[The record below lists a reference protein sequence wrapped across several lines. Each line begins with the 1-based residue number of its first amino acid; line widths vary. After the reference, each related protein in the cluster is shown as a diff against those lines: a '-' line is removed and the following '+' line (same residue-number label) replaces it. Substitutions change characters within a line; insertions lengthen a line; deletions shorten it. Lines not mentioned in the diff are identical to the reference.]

1 MKKFNYLLIL
11 YIVVILATNSVLCP
25 TSLAD
30 DEEEDSNFT
39 ENEISEEYKNT
50 AETISEISKDDK
62 NTAETINEISKD
74 DKNTAETINEISK
87 DNKNTIETST
97 ENFETSKQIQ
107 EPKQLNSRRYAIY
120 DRASGTCM
128 YGKNENKQTAMASTT
143 KIMTAIVVLENCK
156 NLDEVV
162 TISAKAAGTGGSRLG
177 LKKDDQITVNDL
189 LFGLLMRSGN
199 DAAVALANYTAGSV
213 ENFADMMN
221 KKAQELGLINTHF
234 VTPHGLDN
242 PNHYTTAF
250 ELAKLA
256 DYALKN
262 SVFATIVKTKYVT
275 IKINNQPKE
284 LKNTNELLLGDVEGV
299 YGVKTG
305 FTGNAGRCLVTSVKR
320 NNMDLIIVVLGADTR
335 KDRAK
340 DTLKLIDYAFQEFK
354 MKSIEETAQEE
365 YELWKNANESR
376 ITINKGTSKLKTKLG
391 DIKIKQIATNKE
403 LSAEVHNINYLETP
417 VEAGSKIG
425 EIIIKNGNNIIE
437 KVDIEAKKSIQK
449 NNIKNYFELFA
460 IYIAATG

>member
-1 MKKFNYLLIL
+1 MKKFKYLI
-11 YIVVILATNSVLCP
+11 IFCSVVVLVTNSILFP
-25 TSLAD
+25 ISLAD

-39 ENEISEEYKNT
+39 ENEISEEYKNEI
-50 AETISEISKDDK
+50 ETNTENK
-62 NTAETINEISKD
+62 NVGETNE
-74 DKNTAETINEISK
+74 KNQ
-87 DNKNTIETST
+87 NTIETNAENKNAGETNEKNNNIIETIT
-97 ENFETSKQIQ
+97 ENVEINKQVQ

-120 DRASGTCM
+120 DRASGTCI

-143 KIMTAIVVLENCK
+143 KIMTAIIVLENCK

-177 LKKDDQITVNDL
+177 LKKDDQVTVNDL

-199 DAAVALANYTAGSV
+199 DAAVALANYTAGSA
-213 ENFADMMN
+213 ENFANMMN
-221 KKAQELGLINTHF
+221 KKAQELGLVNTHF

-242 PNHYTTAF
+242 PNHYTTAY

-262 SVFATIVKTKYVT
+262 SVFSTIVKTKYVT

-284 LKNTNELLLGDVEGV
+284 LKNTNELLLADVEGV

-340 DTLKLIDYAFQEFK
+340 DTLKLIDYAFKEFK

-403 LSAEVHNINYLETP
+403 LSAEVHNINYLEAP

-425 EIIIKNGNNIIE
+425 EIIIKNGDNIIE
-437 KVDIEAKKSIQK
+437 KVDIEAKNSIQK

-460 IYIAATG
+460 RYIAVTG

>member
-1 MKKFNYLLIL
+1 MKKFKYLI
-11 YIVVILATNSVLCP
+11 IFCSVVVLVTNSILFP
-25 TSLAD
+25 ISLAD

-39 ENEISEEYKNT
+39 ENEISEEYKNEI
-50 AETISEISKDDK
+50 ETNTENK
-62 NTAETINEISKD
+62 NVGETNEK
-74 DKNTAETINEISK
+74 
-87 DNKNTIETST
+87 NKNTIETNAENKNAGETNEKNNNIIETIT
-97 ENFETSKQIQ
+97 ENVEINKQVQ

-120 DRASGTCM
+120 DRASGTCI

-143 KIMTAIVVLENCK
+143 KIMTAIIVLENCK

-177 LKKDDQITVNDL
+177 LKKDDQVTVNDL

-199 DAAVALANYTAGSV
+199 DAAVALANYTAGSA
-213 ENFADMMN
+213 ENFANMMN
-221 KKAQELGLINTHF
+221 KKAQELGLVNTHF

-242 PNHYTTAF
+242 PNHYTTAY

-262 SVFATIVKTKYVT
+262 SVFSTIVKTKYVT

-284 LKNTNELLLGDVEGV
+284 LKNTNELLLADVEGV

-340 DTLKLIDYAFQEFK
+340 DTLKLIDYAFKEFK

-403 LSAEVHNINYLETP
+403 LSAEVHNINYLEAP

-425 EIIIKNGNNIIE
+425 EIIIKNGDNIIE
-437 KVDIEAKKSIQK
+437 KVDIEAKNSIQK

-460 IYIAATG
+460 RYIAVTG

>member
-1 MKKFNYLLIL
+1 MKKFKYLI
-11 YIVVILATNSVLCP
+11 IFCSVVVLVTNSILFP
-25 TSLAD
+25 ISLAD

-39 ENEISEEYKNT
+39 ENEISEEYKNEI
-50 AETISEISKDDK
+50 ETNTENK
-62 NTAETINEISKD
+62 NVGETNE
-74 DKNTAETINEISK
+74 KNQ
-87 DNKNTIETST
+87 NTIETNAENKNAGETNEKNNNIIETIT
-97 ENFETSKQIQ
+97 ENVEINKQVQ

-120 DRASGTCM
+120 DRASGTCI

-143 KIMTAIVVLENCK
+143 KIMTAIIVLENCK

-177 LKKDDQITVNDL
+177 LKKDDQVTVNDL

-199 DAAVALANYTAGSV
+199 DAAVALANYTAGSA
-213 ENFADMMN
+213 ENFANMMN
-221 KKAQELGLINTHF
+221 KKAQELGLVNTHF

-242 PNHYTTAF
+242 PNHYTTAY

-262 SVFATIVKTKYVT
+262 SVFSTIVKTKYVT

-284 LKNTNELLLGDVEGV
+284 LKNTNELLLADVEGV

-340 DTLKLIDYAFQEFK
+340 DTLKLIDYAFKEFK

-403 LSAEVHNINYLETP
+403 LSAEVHNINYLEAP

-425 EIIIKNGNNIIE
+425 EIIIKNGDNIIE
-437 KVDIEAKKSIQK
+437 KVDIEAKNSIQK

-460 IYIAATG
+460 IYIAVTS

>member
-1 MKKFNYLLIL
+1 MKKIKSLLIF
-11 YIVVILATNSVLCP
+11 YTVIIFVTNAFFYPISY
-25 TSLAD
+25 AD
-30 DEEEDSNFT
+30 DEEDNDNLINNEIVKENLSYI
-39 ENEISEEYKNT
+39 ENEIKKE
-50 AETISEISKDDK
+50 
-62 NTAETINEISKD
+62 NE
-74 DKNTAETINEISK
+74 
-87 DNKNTIETST
+87 NKNLEQNNETKENKKIIETST
-97 ENFETSKQIQ
+97 ENVEKNKRIQ

-143 KIMTAIVVLENCK
+143 KIMTAIIVLENCK

-177 LKKDDQITVNDL
+177 LKKDDKVTVNDL

-213 ENFADMMN
+213 ENFANMMN
-221 KKAQELGLINTHF
+221 KKAQELGLVNTHF

-242 PNHYTTAF
+242 PNHYTTAY

-262 SVFATIVKTKYVT
+262 DKFATIVKTKYVT
-275 IKINNQPKE
+275 IKINDQQKE
-284 LKNTNELLLGDVEGV
+284 LKNTNELLLADVEGV

-340 DTLKLIDYAFQEFK
+340 DTLKLIDYAFKGFK
-354 MKSIEETAQEE
+354 MKSIEEIAQEE
-365 YELWKNANESR
+365 YVLWKNANENR
-376 ITINKGTSKLKTKLG
+376 IKINKGSSKLKTKLG
-391 DIKIKQIATNKE
+391 KIKIKQIATNKE
-403 LSAEVHNINYLETP
+403 LSAEVNNITNIEAP

-425 EIIIKNGNNIIE
+425 EIIIKNGDNIIE
-437 KVDIEAKKSIQK
+437 KVDIEAKNSIQK
-449 NNIKNYFELFA
+449 NNVKNYFELFA
-460 IYIAATG
+460 RYIAVTS

>member
-1 MKKFNYLLIL
+1 
-11 YIVVILATNSVLCP
+11 
-25 TSLAD
+25 
-30 DEEEDSNFT
+30 
-39 ENEISEEYKNT
+39 
-50 AETISEISKDDK
+50 
-62 NTAETINEISKD
+62 
-74 DKNTAETINEISK
+74 
-87 DNKNTIETST
+87 
-97 ENFETSKQIQ
+97 
-107 EPKQLNSRRYAIY
+107 
-120 DRASGTCM
+120 
-128 YGKNENKQTAMASTT
+128 
-143 KIMTAIVVLENCK
+143 
-156 NLDEVV
+156 
-162 TISAKAAGTGGSRLG
+162 
-177 LKKDDQITVNDL
+177 
-189 LFGLLMRSGN
+189 MRSGN

-242 PNHYTTAF
+242 PNHYTTAY

-284 LKNTNELLLGDVEGV
+284 LKNTNELLLGDIEGV

-340 DTLKLIDYAFQEFK
+340 DTLKLIDYAFKEFK

-365 YELWKNANESR
+365 YELWKNANENR
-376 ITINKGTSKLKTKLG
+376 IAINKGTSKLKTKLG
-391 DIKIKQIATNKE
+391 NIQIKQIATNKE
-403 LSAEVHNINYLETP
+403 LSAEIHNINYLEAP

-425 EIIIKNGNNIIE
+425 EIIIKNGDTIIDQYPINSKVTKDE
-437 KVDIEAKKSIQK
+437 KVFLFTNSTNKTIPNLIGYSRSDVEILLHYLNINYSISGYGYVVSQNLGEGTEVGEDTKLELQLDSKIKK
-449 NNIKNYFELFA
+449 E
-460 IYIAATG
+460 

>member
-1 MKKFNYLLIL
+1 MKKFKYLIIFCSVVVLI
-11 YIVVILATNSVLCP
+11 TNSILFP
-25 TSLAD
+25 ISLAD

-39 ENEISEEYKNT
+39 ENEISEEYKNEI
-50 AETISEISKDDK
+50 ETNTENK
-62 NTAETINEISKD
+62 NVGETNE
-74 DKNTAETINEISK
+74 KNQ
-87 DNKNTIETST
+87 NTIETNAENKNAGETNEKNNNIIETIT
-97 ENFETSKQIQ
+97 ENVEINKQVQ

-120 DRASGTCM
+120 DRASGTCI

-143 KIMTAIVVLENCK
+143 KIMTAIIVLENCK

-177 LKKDDQITVNDL
+177 LKKDDQVTVNDL

-213 ENFADMMN
+213 ENFANMMN
-221 KKAQELGLINTHF
+221 KKAQELGLVNTHF

-242 PNHYTTAF
+242 PNHYTTAY

-262 SVFATIVKTKYVT
+262 SVFSTIVKTKYVT

-284 LKNTNELLLGDVEGV
+284 LKNTNELLLADVEGV

-305 FTGNAGRCLVTSVKR
+305 FTGNAGKCLVTSVKR

-340 DTLKLIDYAFQEFK
+340 DTLKLIDYAFKEFK

-403 LSAEVHNINYLETP
+403 LSAEVHNINYLEAP

-425 EIIIKNGNNIIE
+425 EIIIKNGDNIIE
-437 KVDIEAKKSIQK
+437 KVDIEAKNSIQK

-460 IYIAATG
+460 RYIAVTG

>member
-1 MKKFNYLLIL
+1 MKKFKYLI
-11 YIVVILATNSVLCP
+11 IFCSVVVLVTNSILFP
-25 TSLAD
+25 ISLAD

-39 ENEISEEYKNT
+39 ENEISEEYKNEI
-50 AETISEISKDDK
+50 ETNTENK
-62 NTAETINEISKD
+62 NVGETNE
-74 DKNTAETINEISK
+74 KNQ
-87 DNKNTIETST
+87 NTIETNAENKNAGETNEKNNNIIETIT
-97 ENFETSKQIQ
+97 ENVEINKQVL

-120 DRASGTCM
+120 DRASGTCI

-143 KIMTAIVVLENCK
+143 KIMTAIIVLENCK

-177 LKKDDQITVNDL
+177 LKKDDQVTVNDL

-199 DAAVALANYTAGSV
+199 DAAVALANYTAGSA
-213 ENFADMMN
+213 ENFANMMN
-221 KKAQELGLINTHF
+221 KKAQELGLVNTHF

-242 PNHYTTAF
+242 PNHYTTAY

-262 SVFATIVKTKYVT
+262 SVFSTIVKTKYVT

-284 LKNTNELLLGDVEGV
+284 LKNTNELLLADVEGV

-340 DTLKLIDYAFQEFK
+340 DTLKLIDYAFKEFK

-403 LSAEVHNINYLETP
+403 LSAEVHNINYLEAP

-425 EIIIKNGNNIIE
+425 EIIIKNGDNIIE
-437 KVDIEAKKSIQK
+437 KVDIEAKNSIQK

-460 IYIAATG
+460 RYIAVTG

>member
-1 MKKFNYLLIL
+1 LKKIKSLLIF
-11 YIVVILATNSVLCP
+11 YTVIIFVTNAFFYPISY
-25 TSLAD
+25 AD
-30 DEEEDSNFT
+30 DEEDNDNLINNEIVKENLSYI
-39 ENEISEEYKNT
+39 ENEIKKE
-50 AETISEISKDDK
+50 
-62 NTAETINEISKD
+62 NE
-74 DKNTAETINEISK
+74 
-87 DNKNTIETST
+87 NKNLEQNNETKENRKIIETST
-97 ENFETSKQIQ
+97 ESVEKNERIQ

-143 KIMTAIVVLENCK
+143 KIMTAIIVLENCK
-156 NLDEVV
+156 NLDEVI

-177 LKKDDQITVNDL
+177 LKKDDKVTVNDL

-199 DAAVALANYTAGSV
+199 DAAVALANYTAGSI
-213 ENFADMMN
+213 ENFAEMMN
-221 KKAQELGLINTHF
+221 KKAKELGLVNTHF

-262 SVFATIVKTKYVT
+262 DKFATIVKTKYVT

-284 LKNTNELLLGDVEGV
+284 LKNTNELLLADVEGV

-305 FTGNAGRCLVTSVKR
+305 FTGNAGRCLVTAVKS

-340 DTLKLIDYAFQEFK
+340 DTLKLIDYSYKEFK
-354 MKSIEETAQEE
+354 IKNIEEIAQEE
-365 YELWKNANESR
+365 YVLWKNANENR
-376 ITINKGTSKLKTKLG
+376 IKINKGSSKLKTKLG
-391 DIKIKQIATNKE
+391 EIKIKQIATNKE
-403 LSAEVHNINYLETP
+403 LSAEVNNITYIEAP
-417 VEAGSKIG
+417 VKAGSKVG
-425 EIIIKNGNNIIE
+425 EIIIKNGNDSIE
-437 KVDIEAKKSIQK
+437 KIDIEVQNNIKK
-449 NNIKNYFELFA
+449 NNIIDYFELFA
-460 IYIAATG
+460 RNIA

>member
-1 MKKFNYLLIL
+1 MKKFKYLI
-11 YIVVILATNSVLCP
+11 IFCSVVVLVTNSILFP
-25 TSLAD
+25 ISLAD

-39 ENEISEEYKNT
+39 ENEISEEYKNEI
-50 AETISEISKDDK
+50 ETNTENK
-62 NTAETINEISKD
+62 NVGETNE
-74 DKNTAETINEISK
+74 KNQ
-87 DNKNTIETST
+87 NTIETNAENKNAGETNEKNNNIIETIT
-97 ENFETSKQIQ
+97 ENVEINKQVQ

-120 DRASGTCM
+120 DRASGTCI

-143 KIMTAIVVLENCK
+143 KIMTAIIVLENCK

-177 LKKDDQITVNDL
+177 LKKDDQVTVNDL

-213 ENFADMMN
+213 ENFANMMN
-221 KKAQELGLINTHF
+221 KKAQELGLVNTHF

-242 PNHYTTAF
+242 PNHYTTAY

-262 SVFATIVKTKYVT
+262 SVFSTIVKTKYVT

-284 LKNTNELLLGDVEGV
+284 LKNTNELLLADVEGV

-340 DTLKLIDYAFQEFK
+340 DTLKLIDYAFKEFK

-391 DIKIKQIATNKE
+391 KIKIKQIATNKE
-403 LSAEVHNINYLETP
+403 LSAEVHNINYLEAP

-425 EIIIKNGNNIIE
+425 EIIIKNGDNIIE
-437 KVDIEAKKSIQK
+437 KVDIEAKNSIQK

-460 IYIAATG
+460 RYIAVTG

>member
-1 MKKFNYLLIL
+1 MKKFKYLI
-11 YIVVILATNSVLCP
+11 IFCSVVVLVTNSILFP
-25 TSLAD
+25 ISLAD

-39 ENEISEEYKNT
+39 ENEISEEYKNEIET
-50 AETISEISKDDK
+50 NTENKNVGETNEKNQNTIETNAENK
-62 NTAETINEISKD
+62 NAGETNE
-74 DKNTAETINEISK
+74 KNN
-87 DNKNTIETST
+87 NTIETST
-97 ENFETSKQIQ
+97 ENIEINKQVQ

-120 DRASGTCM
+120 DRASGTCI
-128 YGKNENKQTAMASTT
+128 YGKNKNKQTAMASTT
-143 KIMTAIVVLENCK
+143 KIMTAIIVLENCK

-177 LKKDDQITVNDL
+177 LKKDDQVTVNDL

-213 ENFADMMN
+213 ENFANMMN
-221 KKAQELGLINTHF
+221 KKAQELGLVNTHF

-242 PNHYTTAF
+242 PNHYTTAY

-262 SVFATIVKTKYVT
+262 SVFSTIVKTKYVT
-275 IKINNQPKE
+275 IKINNQPKK
-284 LKNTNELLLGDVEGV
+284 LKNTNELLLADVEGV

-305 FTGNAGRCLVTSVKR
+305 FTGNAGKCLVTSVKR

-340 DTLKLIDYAFQEFK
+340 DTLKLIDYAFKEFK

-391 DIKIKQIATNKE
+391 KIKIKQIATNKE
-403 LSAEVHNINYLETP
+403 LSAEVHNINYLEAP

-425 EIIIKNGNNIIE
+425 EIIIKNGDNIIE
-437 KVDIEAKKSIQK
+437 KVDIEAKNSIQK

-460 IYIAATG
+460 RYIAVTG

>member
-1 MKKFNYLLIL
+1 MKKIKSLLIF
-11 YIVVILATNSVLCP
+11 YTVIIFVTNAFFYPISY
-25 TSLAD
+25 AD
-30 DEEEDSNFT
+30 DEEDNDNLINNEIVKENLSYI
-39 ENEISEEYKNT
+39 ENEIKKE
-50 AETISEISKDDK
+50 
-62 NTAETINEISKD
+62 NE
-74 DKNTAETINEISK
+74 
-87 DNKNTIETST
+87 NKNLEQNNETKENKKIIETST
-97 ENFETSKQIQ
+97 ENVEKNIRIQ

-143 KIMTAIVVLENCK
+143 KIMTAIIVLENCK

-162 TISAKAAGTGGSRLG
+162 TISAKAAGTGGSKLG
-177 LKKDDQITVNDL
+177 LKKDDKVTVNDL

-213 ENFADMMN
+213 ENFANMMN
-221 KKAQELGLINTHF
+221 KKAQELGLVNTHF

-242 PNHYTTAF
+242 PNHYTTAY

-262 SVFATIVKTKYVT
+262 DKFATIVKTKYVT
-275 IKINNQPKE
+275 IKINDQQKE
-284 LKNTNELLLGDVEGV
+284 LKNTNELLLADVEGV

-340 DTLKLIDYAFQEFK
+340 DTLKLIDYAFKGFK
-354 MKSIEETAQEE
+354 MKSIEEIAQEE
-365 YELWKNANESR
+365 YVLWKNANENR
-376 ITINKGTSKLKTKLG
+376 IKINKGSSKLKTKLG
-391 DIKIKQIATNKE
+391 KIKIKQIATNKE
-403 LSAEVHNINYLETP
+403 LSAEVNNITNIEAP

-425 EIIIKNGNNIIE
+425 EIIIKNGDNIIE
-437 KVDIEAKKSIQK
+437 KVDIEAKNSIQK

-460 IYIAATG
+460 RYIAVTS

>member
-1 MKKFNYLLIL
+1 MKKFKYLI
-11 YIVVILATNSVLCP
+11 IFCSVVVLVTNSILFP
-25 TSLAD
+25 ISLAD

-39 ENEISEEYKNT
+39 ENEISEEYKNEI
-50 AETISEISKDDK
+50 ETNTENK
-62 NTAETINEISKD
+62 NVGETNE
-74 DKNTAETINEISK
+74 KNQ
-87 DNKNTIETST
+87 NTIETNAENKNAGETNEKNNNIIETIT
-97 ENFETSKQIQ
+97 ENVEINKQVQ

-120 DRASGTCM
+120 DRASGTCI

-143 KIMTAIVVLENCK
+143 KIMTAIIVLENCK

-162 TISAKAAGTGGSRLG
+162 TISAKAAATGGSRLG
-177 LKKDDQITVNDL
+177 LKKDDQVTVNDL

-213 ENFADMMN
+213 ENFANMMN
-221 KKAQELGLINTHF
+221 KKAQELGLVNTHF

-242 PNHYTTAF
+242 PNHYTTAY

-262 SVFATIVKTKYVT
+262 SVFSTIVKTKYVT

-284 LKNTNELLLGDVEGV
+284 LKNTNELLLADVEGV

-340 DTLKLIDYAFQEFK
+340 DTLKLIDYAFKEFK

-403 LSAEVHNINYLETP
+403 LSAEVHNINYLEAP

-425 EIIIKNGNNIIE
+425 EIIIKNGDNIIE
-437 KVDIEAKKSIQK
+437 KVDIEAKNSIQK

-460 IYIAATG
+460 RYIAVTG

>member
-1 MKKFNYLLIL
+1 MKKIKSLLIF
-11 YIVVILATNSVLCP
+11 YTVIIFVTNAFFYPISY
-25 TSLAD
+25 AD
-30 DEEEDSNFT
+30 DEEDNDNLINNEIVKENLSYI
-39 ENEISEEYKNT
+39 ENEIKKE
-50 AETISEISKDDK
+50 
-62 NTAETINEISKD
+62 NE
-74 DKNTAETINEISK
+74 
-87 DNKNTIETST
+87 NKNLEQNNETKENRKIIETST
-97 ENFETSKQIQ
+97 ENVEKNKRIQ

-143 KIMTAIVVLENCK
+143 KIMTAIIVLENCK

-162 TISAKAAGTGGSRLG
+162 TISAKAAGTGGSKLG
-177 LKKDDQITVNDL
+177 LKKDDKVTVNDL

-213 ENFADMMN
+213 ENFANMMN
-221 KKAQELGLINTHF
+221 KKAQELGLVNTHF

-242 PNHYTTAF
+242 PNHYTTAY

-262 SVFATIVKTKYVT
+262 DKFATIVKTKYVT
-275 IKINNQPKE
+275 IKINDQQKE
-284 LKNTNELLLGDVEGV
+284 LKNTNELLLADVEGV

-320 NNMDLIIVVLGADTR
+320 NNMDLIIVVLGADAR

-340 DTLKLIDYAFQEFK
+340 DTLKLIDYAFKGFK
-354 MKSIEETAQEE
+354 MKSIEEIAQEE
-365 YELWKNANESR
+365 YVLWKNANENR
-376 ITINKGTSKLKTKLG
+376 IKINKGSSKLKTKLG
-391 DIKIKQIATNKE
+391 KIKIKQIATNKE
-403 LSAEVHNINYLETP
+403 LSAEVNNITNIEAP

-425 EIIIKNGNNIIE
+425 EIIIKNGDNIIE
-437 KVDIEAKKSIQK
+437 KVDIEAKNSIQK
-449 NNIKNYFELFA
+449 NNVKNYFELFA
-460 IYIAATG
+460 RYIAVTS

>member
-1 MKKFNYLLIL
+1 MKKYLYLLIIAFSFVFNYNYVTAININDAKEYELEQKEFELSAKNAIL
-11 YIVVILATNSVLCP
+11 YNLTDNFILY
-25 TSLAD
+25 D
-30 DEEEDSNFT
+30 KDSN
-39 ENEISEEYKNT
+39 EEV
-50 AETISEISKDDK
+50 
-62 NTAETINEISKD
+62 
-74 DKNTAETINEISK
+74 
-87 DNKNTIETST
+87 
-97 ENFETSKQIQ
+97 QI
-107 EPKQLNSRRYAIY
+107 
-120 DRASGTCM
+120 ASL
-128 YGKNENKQTAMASTT
+128 T
-143 KIMTAIVVLENCK
+143 KIMTAIIVLENCK

-162 TISAKAAGTGGSRLG
+162 TISAKVAGTGGSRLG
-177 LKKDDQITVNDL
+177 LKKDDQVTVNDL

-213 ENFADMMN
+213 ENFANMMN
-221 KKAQELGLINTHF
+221 KKAQELGLVNTHF

-242 PNHYTTAF
+242 PNHYTTAY

-262 SVFATIVKTKYVT
+262 SVFSTIVKTKYVT

-284 LKNTNELLLGDVEGV
+284 LKNTNELLLADVEGV

-340 DTLKLIDYAFQEFK
+340 DTLKLIDYAFKEFK

-365 YELWKNANESR
+365 YKLWKNANESR

-403 LSAEVHNINYLETP
+403 LSAEVHNINYIEAP

-425 EIIIKNGNNIIE
+425 EIIIKNGDNIIE
-437 KVDIEAKKSIQK
+437 KVDIEAKNSIQK

-460 IYIAATG
+460 IYIAVTS

>member
-1 MKKFNYLLIL
+1 MKKFKYLI
-11 YIVVILATNSVLCP
+11 IFCSVVVLVTNSILFP
-25 TSLAD
+25 ISLAD

-39 ENEISEEYKNT
+39 ENEISEEYKNEI
-50 AETISEISKDDK
+50 ETNTENK
-62 NTAETINEISKD
+62 NVGETNEK
-74 DKNTAETINEISK
+74 
-87 DNKNTIETST
+87 NKNTIETNAENKNAGETNEKNNNIIETIT
-97 ENFETSKQIQ
+97 ENVEINKQVQ

-120 DRASGTCM
+120 DRASGTCI

-143 KIMTAIVVLENCK
+143 KIMTAIIVLENCK

-177 LKKDDQITVNDL
+177 LKKDDQVTVNDL

-199 DAAVALANYTAGSV
+199 DAAVALANYTAGSA
-213 ENFADMMN
+213 ENFANMMN
-221 KKAQELGLINTHF
+221 KKAQELGLVNTHF

-242 PNHYTTAF
+242 QNHYTTAY

-262 SVFATIVKTKYVT
+262 SVFSTIVKTKYVT

-284 LKNTNELLLGDVEGV
+284 LKNTNELLLADVEGV

-340 DTLKLIDYAFQEFK
+340 DTLKLIDYAFKEFK

-403 LSAEVHNINYLETP
+403 LSAEVHNINYLEAP

-425 EIIIKNGNNIIE
+425 EIIIKNGDNIIE
-437 KVDIEAKKSIQK
+437 KVDIEAKNSIQK

-460 IYIAATG
+460 RYIAVTG

>member
-1 MKKFNYLLIL
+1 MKKFKSLLIF
-11 YIVVILATNSVLCP
+11 YTVIIFVTNAFFYQISY
-25 TSLAD
+25 AD
-30 DEEEDSNFT
+30 DEEDNDNLINNEIVKENLSYI
-39 ENEISEEYKNT
+39 ENEIKKE
-50 AETISEISKDDK
+50 
-62 NTAETINEISKD
+62 NE
-74 DKNTAETINEISK
+74 
-87 DNKNTIETST
+87 NKNLEQNNETKENRKIIETST
-97 ENFETSKQIQ
+97 ENVEKNKRIQ

-143 KIMTAIVVLENCK
+143 KIMTAIIVLENCK

-162 TISAKAAGTGGSRLG
+162 TISAKAAGTGGSKLG
-177 LKKDDQITVNDL
+177 LKKDDKVTVNDL

-213 ENFADMMN
+213 ENFANMMN
-221 KKAQELGLINTHF
+221 KKAQELGLVNTHF

-242 PNHYTTAF
+242 PNHYTTAY

-262 SVFATIVKTKYVT
+262 DKFATIVKTKYVT
-275 IKINNQPKE
+275 IKINDQQKE
-284 LKNTNELLLGDVEGV
+284 LKNTNELLLADVEGV

-340 DTLKLIDYAFQEFK
+340 DTLKLIDYAFKGFK
-354 MKSIEETAQEE
+354 MKSIEEIAQEE
-365 YELWKNANESR
+365 YVLWKNANENR
-376 ITINKGTSKLKTKLG
+376 IKINKGSSKLKTKLG

-403 LSAEVHNINYLETP
+403 LSAEVHNINYIEAP
-417 VEAGSKIG
+417 VEAGSKVG
-425 EIIIKNGNNIIE
+425 EIIIKNGDNIIE
-437 KVDIEAKKSIQK
+437 KVDIEAKNSIQK
-449 NNIKNYFELFA
+449 NNVKNYFELFA
-460 IYIAATG
+460 RYIAVTS

>member
-1 MKKFNYLLIL
+1 MNKKIYKIIVIIMLLVIVLGNSITVYADNDLSVNAKASIMVEANSGKIIHEENAKTQNYP
-11 YIVVILATNSVLCP
+11 ASV
-25 TSLAD
+25 
-30 DEEEDSNFT
+30 
-39 ENEISEEYKNT
+39 
-50 AETISEISKDDK
+50 
-62 NTAETINEISKD
+62 
-74 DKNTAETINEISK
+74 
-87 DNKNTIETST
+87 
-97 ENFETSKQIQ
+97 
-107 EPKQLNSRRYAIY
+107 
-120 DRASGTCM
+120 
-128 YGKNENKQTAMASTT
+128 T
-143 KIMTAIVVLENCK
+143 KILTAILVIENCE
-156 NLDEVV
+156 LDDVATVSQSAISHIPTGYV
-162 TISAKAAGTGGSRLG
+162 TAPLFIGEQMR
-177 LKKDDQITVNDL
+177 IEDL
-189 LFGLLMRSGN
+189 LYALMLKSAN
-199 DAAVALANYTAGSV
+199 DAAYVLAEHVGGSV
-213 ENFADMMN
+213 EGFSEMMN
-221 KKAQELGLINTHF
+221 KKAEELGCENSHF
-234 VTPHGLDN
+234 VN
-242 PNHYTTAF
+242 PNGIHNSNHYTTAY

-262 SVFATIVKTKYVT
+262 SVFSTIVKTKYVT

-284 LKNTNELLLGDVEGV
+284 LKNTNELLLADVEGV

-340 DTLKLIDYAFQEFK
+340 DTLKLIDYAFKEFK

-365 YELWKNANESR
+365 YEMWKNANESR

-403 LSAEVHNINYLETP
+403 LSAEVHNINYLKAP

-425 EIIIKNGNNIIE
+425 EIIIKNGDNIIE

-460 IYIAATG
+460 IYIAVTS

>member
-1 MKKFNYLLIL
+1 MKKFKSLLIF
-11 YIVVILATNSVLCP
+11 YTVIIFVTNAFFYQISY
-25 TSLAD
+25 AD
-30 DEEEDSNFT
+30 DEEDNDNLINNEIVKENLSYI
-39 ENEISEEYKNT
+39 ENEIKKE
-50 AETISEISKDDK
+50 
-62 NTAETINEISKD
+62 NE
-74 DKNTAETINEISK
+74 
-87 DNKNTIETST
+87 NKNLEQNNETKENRKIIETST
-97 ENFETSKQIQ
+97 ENVEKNKRIQ

-120 DRASGTCM
+120 DRATGTCM

-143 KIMTAIVVLENCK
+143 KIMTAIIVLENCK

-162 TISAKAAGTGGSRLG
+162 TISAKAAGTGGSKLG
-177 LKKDDQITVNDL
+177 LKKDDKVTVNDL

-213 ENFADMMN
+213 ENFANMMN
-221 KKAQELGLINTHF
+221 KKAQELGLVNTHF

-242 PNHYTTAF
+242 PNHYTTAY

-262 SVFATIVKTKYVT
+262 DKFATIVKTKYVT
-275 IKINNQPKE
+275 IKINDQQKE
-284 LKNTNELLLGDVEGV
+284 LKNTNELLLADVEGV

-340 DTLKLIDYAFQEFK
+340 DTLKLIDYAFKGFK
-354 MKSIEETAQEE
+354 MKSIEEIAQEE
-365 YELWKNANESR
+365 YVLWKNANENR
-376 ITINKGTSKLKTKLG
+376 IKINKGSSKLKTKLG

-403 LSAEVHNINYLETP
+403 LSAEVHNINYIEAP
-417 VEAGSKIG
+417 VEAGSKVG
-425 EIIIKNGNNIIE
+425 EIIIKNGDNIIE
-437 KVDIEAKKSIQK
+437 KVDIEAKNSIQK
-449 NNIKNYFELFA
+449 NNVKNYFELFA
-460 IYIAATG
+460 RYIAVTS

>member
-1 MKKFNYLLIL
+1 MKKFKYLI
-11 YIVVILATNSVLCP
+11 IFCSVVVLVTNSILFP
-25 TSLAD
+25 ISLAD

-39 ENEISEEYKNT
+39 ENEISEEYKNEI
-50 AETISEISKDDK
+50 ETNTENK
-62 NTAETINEISKD
+62 NVGETNE
-74 DKNTAETINEISK
+74 KNQ
-87 DNKNTIETST
+87 NTIETNAENKNAGETNEKNNNIIETIT
-97 ENFETSKQIQ
+97 ENVEINKQVQ

-120 DRASGTCM
+120 DRASGTCI

-143 KIMTAIVVLENCK
+143 KIMTAIIVLENCK

-177 LKKDDQITVNDL
+177 LKKDDQVTVNDL

-199 DAAVALANYTAGSV
+199 DAAVALANYTAGSA
-213 ENFADMMN
+213 ENFANMMN
-221 KKAQELGLINTHF
+221 KKAQELGLVNTHF

-242 PNHYTTAF
+242 PNHYTTAY

-262 SVFATIVKTKYVT
+262 SVFSTIVKTKYVT

-284 LKNTNELLLGDVEGV
+284 LKNTNELLLADVEGV

-305 FTGNAGRCLVTSVKR
+305 FTGNAGKCLVTSVKR

-340 DTLKLIDYAFQEFK
+340 DTLKLIDYAFKEFK

-391 DIKIKQIATNKE
+391 KIKIKQIATNKE
-403 LSAEVHNINYLETP
+403 LSAEVHNINYLEAP

-425 EIIIKNGNNIIE
+425 EIIIKNGDNIIE
-437 KVDIEAKKSIQK
+437 KVDIEAKNSIQK

-460 IYIAATG
+460 IYIAVTS

>member
-1 MKKFNYLLIL
+1 MKKFKYLI
-11 YIVVILATNSVLCP
+11 IFCSVVVLVTNSILFP
-25 TSLAD
+25 ISLAD

-39 ENEISEEYKNT
+39 ENEISEEYKNEI
-50 AETISEISKDDK
+50 ETNTENK
-62 NTAETINEISKD
+62 NVGETNE
-74 DKNTAETINEISK
+74 KNQ
-87 DNKNTIETST
+87 NTIETNAENKNAGETNEKNNNIIETIT
-97 ENFETSKQIQ
+97 ENVEINKQVQ

-120 DRASGTCM
+120 DRASGTCI

-143 KIMTAIVVLENCK
+143 KIMTAIIVLENCK

-177 LKKDDQITVNDL
+177 LKKDDQVTVNDL

-213 ENFADMMN
+213 ENFANMMN
-221 KKAQELGLINTHF
+221 KKAQELGLVNTHF

-242 PNHYTTAF
+242 PNHYTTAY

-262 SVFATIVKTKYVT
+262 SVFSTIVKTKYVT

-284 LKNTNELLLGDVEGV
+284 LKNTNELLLADVEGV

-340 DTLKLIDYAFQEFK
+340 DTLKLIDYAFKEFK

-437 KVDIEAKKSIQK
+437 KVDIEAKNSIQK

-460 IYIAATG
+460 IYIAVTG

>member
-1 MKKFNYLLIL
+1 MKKFKYLI
-11 YIVVILATNSVLCP
+11 IFCSVVVLVTNSILFP
-25 TSLAD
+25 ISLAD

-39 ENEISEEYKNT
+39 ENEISEEYKNEIDT
-50 AETISEISKDDK
+50 NAENK
-62 NTAETINEISKD
+62 NAGETNEK
-74 DKNTAETINEISK
+74 
-87 DNKNTIETST
+87 NKNTIETST
-97 ENFETSKQIQ
+97 ENIEINKQVQ

-120 DRASGTCM
+120 DRASGTCI
-128 YGKNENKQTAMASTT
+128 YGKNKNKQTAMASTT
-143 KIMTAIVVLENCK
+143 KIMTAIIVLENCK

-162 TISAKAAGTGGSRLG
+162 TISAKVAGTGGSRLG
-177 LKKDDQITVNDL
+177 LKKDDQVTVNDL

-213 ENFADMMN
+213 ENFANMMN
-221 KKAQELGLINTHF
+221 KKAQELGLVNTHF

-242 PNHYTTAF
+242 PNHYTTAY

-262 SVFATIVKTKYVT
+262 SVFSTIVKTKYVT

-284 LKNTNELLLGDVEGV
+284 LKNTNELLLADVEGV

-340 DTLKLIDYAFQEFK
+340 DTLKLIDYAFKEFK

-391 DIKIKQIATNKE
+391 KIKIKQIATNKE
-403 LSAEVHNINYLETP
+403 LSAEVHNINYLEAP

-425 EIIIKNGNNIIE
+425 EIIIKNGDNIIE
-437 KVDIEAKKSIQK
+437 KVDIEAKNSIQK

-460 IYIAATG
+460 IYIAVTG

>member
-1 MKKFNYLLIL
+1 MKKFKYLI
-11 YIVVILATNSVLCP
+11 IFCSVVVLVTNSILFP
-25 TSLAD
+25 ISLAD

-39 ENEISEEYKNT
+39 ENEISEEYKNEI
-50 AETISEISKDDK
+50 ETNTENK
-62 NTAETINEISKD
+62 NVGETNE
-74 DKNTAETINEISK
+74 KNQ
-87 DNKNTIETST
+87 NTIETNAENKNAGETNEKNNNIIETIT
-97 ENFETSKQIQ
+97 ENVEINKQVQ

-120 DRASGTCM
+120 DRASGTCI

-143 KIMTAIVVLENCK
+143 KIMTAIIVLENCK

-177 LKKDDQITVNDL
+177 LKKDDQVTVNDL

-199 DAAVALANYTAGSV
+199 DAAVALANYTAGSA
-213 ENFADMMN
+213 ENFANMMN
-221 KKAQELGLINTHF
+221 KKAQELGLVNTHF

-242 PNHYTTAF
+242 PNHYTTAY

-262 SVFATIVKTKYVT
+262 SVFSTIVKTKYVT

-284 LKNTNELLLGDVEGV
+284 LKNTNELLLADVEGV

-340 DTLKLIDYAFQEFK
+340 DTLKLIDYAFKEFK

-403 LSAEVHNINYLETP
+403 LSAEVHNINYLEAP

-425 EIIIKNGNNIIE
+425 EIIIKNGDNIIE
-437 KVDIEAKKSIQK
+437 KVDIEAKNKIQK
-449 NNIKNYFELFA
+449 NNVKNYFELFA
-460 IYIAATG
+460 KYIA

>member
-1 MKKFNYLLIL
+1 MKKFKNLIIL
-11 YIVVILATNSVLCP
+11 YLVVVFITNFILLP
-25 TSLAD
+25 ISLAD
-30 DEEEDSNFT
+30 DEEEDNNFT
-39 ENEISEEYKNT
+39 ENEISEEYKNEI
-50 AETISEISKDDK
+50 ETNTENK
-62 NTAETINEISKD
+62 NAGETNEK
-74 DKNTAETINEISK
+74 
-87 DNKNTIETST
+87 NKNTIETTPENKNAIETST
-97 ENFETSKQIQ
+97 ENVEINKQVQ
-107 EPKQLNSRRYAIY
+107 EPKQLNSRRYAIF
-120 DRASGTCM
+120 DRASGTCI

-143 KIMTAIVVLENCK
+143 KIMTAIIVLENCK

-177 LKKDDQITVNDL
+177 LKKDDQVTVNDL

-213 ENFADMMN
+213 ENFANMMN
-221 KKAQELGLINTHF
+221 KKAQELGLVNTHF

-242 PNHYTTAF
+242 PNHYTTAY

-262 SVFATIVKTKYVT
+262 SVFSTIVKTKYVT

-284 LKNTNELLLGDVEGV
+284 LKNTNELLLADVEGV

-340 DTLKLIDYAFQEFK
+340 DTLKLIDYAFKEFK

-391 DIKIKQIATNKE
+391 KIKIKQIATNKE
-403 LSAEVHNINYLETP
+403 LSAEVHNINYLEAP

-425 EIIIKNGNNIIE
+425 EIIIKNGDNIIE
-437 KVDIEAKKSIQK
+437 KVDIEAKNKIQK
-449 NNIKNYFELFA
+449 NNVKNYFELFA
-460 IYIAATG
+460 KYIA

>member
-1 MKKFNYLLIL
+1 VNILKKFKSLLIF
-11 YIVVILATNSVLCP
+11 YTVIIFVTNAFFYQISY
-25 TSLAD
+25 AD
-30 DEEEDSNFT
+30 DEEDNDNLINNEIVKENLSYI
-39 ENEISEEYKNT
+39 ENEIKKE
-50 AETISEISKDDK
+50 
-62 NTAETINEISKD
+62 NE
-74 DKNTAETINEISK
+74 
-87 DNKNTIETST
+87 NKNLEQNNETKENRKIIETST
-97 ENFETSKQIQ
+97 ENVEKNKRIQ

-143 KIMTAIVVLENCK
+143 KIMTAIIVLENCK

-162 TISAKAAGTGGSRLG
+162 TISAKAAGTGGSKLG
-177 LKKDDQITVNDL
+177 LKKDDKVTVNDL

-213 ENFADMMN
+213 ENFANMMN
-221 KKAQELGLINTHF
+221 KKAQELGLVNTHF

-242 PNHYTTAF
+242 PNHYTTAY

-262 SVFATIVKTKYVT
+262 DKFATIVKTKYVT
-275 IKINNQPKE
+275 IKINDQQKE
-284 LKNTNELLLGDVEGV
+284 LKNTNELLLADVEGV

-340 DTLKLIDYAFQEFK
+340 DTLKLIDYAFKGFK
-354 MKSIEETAQEE
+354 MKSIEEIAQEE
-365 YELWKNANESR
+365 YVLWKNANENR
-376 ITINKGTSKLKTKLG
+376 IKINKGSSKLKTKLG

-403 LSAEVHNINYLETP
+403 LSAEVHNINYIEAP
-417 VEAGSKIG
+417 VEAGSKVG
-425 EIIIKNGNNIIE
+425 EIIIKNGDNIIE
-437 KVDIEAKKSIQK
+437 KVDIEAKNSIQK
-449 NNIKNYFELFA
+449 NNVKNYFELFA
-460 IYIAATG
+460 RYIAVTS

>member
-1 MKKFNYLLIL
+1 MKKFKYLI
-11 YIVVILATNSVLCP
+11 IFCSVVVLVTNSILFP
-25 TSLAD
+25 ISLAD

-39 ENEISEEYKNT
+39 ENEISEEYKNEI
-50 AETISEISKDDK
+50 ETNTENK
-62 NTAETINEISKD
+62 NVGETNEK
-74 DKNTAETINEISK
+74 
-87 DNKNTIETST
+87 NKNTIETNAENKNAGETNEKNNNIIETIT
-97 ENFETSKQIQ
+97 ENVEINKQVQ

-120 DRASGTCM
+120 DRASGTCI

-143 KIMTAIVVLENCK
+143 KIMTAIIVLENCK

-177 LKKDDQITVNDL
+177 LKKDDQVTVNDL

-213 ENFADMMN
+213 ENFANMMN
-221 KKAQELGLINTHF
+221 KKAQELGLVNTHF

-242 PNHYTTAF
+242 PNHYTTAY

-262 SVFATIVKTKYVT
+262 SVFSTIVKTKYVT

-284 LKNTNELLLGDVEGV
+284 LKNTNELLLADVEGV

-340 DTLKLIDYAFQEFK
+340 DTLKLIDYAFKEFK

-403 LSAEVHNINYLETP
+403 LSAEVHNINYLEAP

-425 EIIIKNGNNIIE
+425 EIIIKNGDNIIE
-437 KVDIEAKKSIQK
+437 KVDIEAKNSIQK

-460 IYIAATG
+460 RYIAVTG

>member
-1 MKKFNYLLIL
+1 MKKIKSLLIF
-11 YIVVILATNSVLCP
+11 YTVIIFVTNAFFYPISY
-25 TSLAD
+25 AD
-30 DEEEDSNFT
+30 DEEDNDNLINNEIVKENLSCI
-39 ENEISEEYKNT
+39 ENEIKKE
-50 AETISEISKDDK
+50 
-62 NTAETINEISKD
+62 NE
-74 DKNTAETINEISK
+74 
-87 DNKNTIETST
+87 NKNLEQNNETKENRKIIETST
-97 ENFETSKQIQ
+97 ENVEKNKRIQ

-120 DRASGTCM
+120 DRASGTCI

-143 KIMTAIVVLENCK
+143 KIMTAIIVLENCK

-177 LKKDDQITVNDL
+177 LKKDDKVTVNDL

-213 ENFADMMN
+213 ENFANMMN
-221 KKAQELGLINTHF
+221 KKAQELGLVNTHF

-242 PNHYTTAF
+242 PNHYTTAY

-262 SVFATIVKTKYVT
+262 DKFATIVKTKYVT
-275 IKINNQPKE
+275 IKINDQQKE
-284 LKNTNELLLGDVEGV
+284 LKNTNELLLADVEGV

-340 DTLKLIDYAFQEFK
+340 DTLKLIDYAFKGFK
-354 MKSIEETAQEE
+354 MKSIEEIAQEE
-365 YELWKNANESR
+365 YVLWKNANENR
-376 ITINKGTSKLKTKLG
+376 IKINKGSSKLKTKLG
-391 DIKIKQIATNKE
+391 EIKIKQIATNKE
-403 LSAEVHNINYLETP
+403 LSAEVNNITNIEAP
-417 VEAGSKIG
+417 VEAGSKVG
-425 EIIIKNGNNIIE
+425 EIIIKNGDDIIE
-437 KVDIEAKKSIQK
+437 KVDIEAKNSIQK
-449 NNIKNYFELFA
+449 NNVKNYFELFA
-460 IYIAATG
+460 KYIA

>member
-1 MKKFNYLLIL
+1 MKKFKYLI
-11 YIVVILATNSVLCP
+11 IFCSVVVLVTNSILFP
-25 TSLAD
+25 ISLAD

-39 ENEISEEYKNT
+39 ENEISEEYKNEI
-50 AETISEISKDDK
+50 ETNTENK
-62 NTAETINEISKD
+62 NVGETNE
-74 DKNTAETINEISK
+74 KNQ
-87 DNKNTIETST
+87 NTIETNAENKNAGETNEKNNNIIETIT
-97 ENFETSKQIQ
+97 ENVEINKQVQ

-120 DRASGTCM
+120 DRASGTCI
-128 YGKNENKQTAMASTT
+128 YGKNENKKTAMASTT
-143 KIMTAIVVLENCK
+143 KIMTAIIVLENCK

-177 LKKDDQITVNDL
+177 LKKDDQVTVNDL

-213 ENFADMMN
+213 ENFANMMN
-221 KKAQELGLINTHF
+221 KKAQELGLVNTHF

-242 PNHYTTAF
+242 PNHYTTAY

-262 SVFATIVKTKYVT
+262 SVFSTIVKTKYVT

-284 LKNTNELLLGDVEGV
+284 LKNTNELLLADVEGV

-305 FTGNAGRCLVTSVKR
+305 FTGNAGKCLVTSVKR

-340 DTLKLIDYAFQEFK
+340 DTLKLIDYAFKEFK

-391 DIKIKQIATNKE
+391 KIKIKQIATNKE
-403 LSAEVHNINYLETP
+403 LSAEVHNINYLEAP

-425 EIIIKNGNNIIE
+425 EIIIKNGDNIIE
-437 KVDIEAKKSIQK
+437 KVDIEAKNSIQK

-460 IYIAATG
+460 IYIAVTG

>member
-1 MKKFNYLLIL
+1 MKKIKSLLIF
-11 YIVVILATNSVLCP
+11 YTVIIFVTNAFFYPISY
-25 TSLAD
+25 AD
-30 DEEEDSNFT
+30 DEEDNDNLINNEIVKENLSYI
-39 ENEISEEYKNT
+39 ENEIKKE
-50 AETISEISKDDK
+50 
-62 NTAETINEISKD
+62 NE
-74 DKNTAETINEISK
+74 
-87 DNKNTIETST
+87 NKNLEQNNETKENRKIIETST
-97 ENFETSKQIQ
+97 ESVEKNERIQ

-143 KIMTAIVVLENCK
+143 KIMTAIIVLENCK
-156 NLDEVV
+156 NLDEVI

-177 LKKDDQITVNDL
+177 LKKDDKVTVNDL

-199 DAAVALANYTAGSV
+199 DAAVALANYTAGSI
-213 ENFADMMN
+213 ENFAEMMN
-221 KKAQELGLINTHF
+221 KKAKELGLVNTHF

-262 SVFATIVKTKYVT
+262 DKFATIVKTKYVT

-284 LKNTNELLLGDVEGV
+284 LKNTNELLLADVEGV

-305 FTGNAGRCLVTSVKR
+305 FTGNAGRCLVTAVKS

-340 DTLKLIDYAFQEFK
+340 DTLKLIDYSYKEFK
-354 MKSIEETAQEE
+354 IKNIEEIAQEE
-365 YELWKNANESR
+365 YVLWKNANENR
-376 ITINKGTSKLKTKLG
+376 IKINKGSSKLKTKLG
-391 DIKIKQIATNKE
+391 EIKIKQIATNKE
-403 LSAEVHNINYLETP
+403 LSAEVNNITYIEAP
-417 VEAGSKIG
+417 VKAGSKVG
-425 EIIIKNGNNIIE
+425 EIIIKNGNDSIE
-437 KVDIEAKKSIQK
+437 KIDIEVQNNIKK
-449 NNIKNYFELFA
+449 NNIIDYFELFA
-460 IYIAATG
+460 RNIA

>member
-1 MKKFNYLLIL
+1 MKKIKSLLIF
-11 YIVVILATNSVLCP
+11 YTVIIFVTNAFFYPISY
-25 TSLAD
+25 AD
-30 DEEEDSNFT
+30 DEEDNDNLINNEIVKENLSYI
-39 ENEISEEYKNT
+39 ENEIKKE
-50 AETISEISKDDK
+50 
-62 NTAETINEISKD
+62 NE
-74 DKNTAETINEISK
+74 
-87 DNKNTIETST
+87 NKNLEQNNETKENRKIIETST
-97 ENFETSKQIQ
+97 ENVEKNIRIQ

-143 KIMTAIVVLENCK
+143 KIMTAIIVLENCK

-177 LKKDDQITVNDL
+177 LKKDDKVTVNDL

-199 DAAVALANYTAGSV
+199 DAAVALANYTAGSA
-213 ENFADMMN
+213 ENFANMMN
-221 KKAQELGLINTHF
+221 KKAQELGLVNTHF

-242 PNHYTTAF
+242 PNHYTTAY

-262 SVFATIVKTKYVT
+262 DKFATIVKTKYVT
-275 IKINNQPKE
+275 IKINDQQKE
-284 LKNTNELLLGDVEGV
+284 LKNTNELLLADVEGV

-340 DTLKLIDYAFQEFK
+340 DTLKLIDYAFKGFK
-354 MKSIEETAQEE
+354 MKSIEEIAQEE
-365 YELWKNANESR
+365 YVLWKNANENR
-376 ITINKGTSKLKTKLG
+376 IKINKGSSKLKTKLG
-391 DIKIKQIATNKE
+391 KIKIKQIATNKE
-403 LSAEVHNINYLETP
+403 LSAEVNNITNIEAP

-425 EIIIKNGNNIIE
+425 EIIIKNGDNIIE
-437 KVDIEAKKSIQK
+437 KVDIEAKNSIQK

-460 IYIAATG
+460 RYIAVTS